1 MVPHATCT
9 PISVSVAAPTL
20 YENTRPDLPFGPG
33 GHIDLTN
40 SEYELLE
47 DNRTVRVRG
56 GRYVYTRETR
66 GIYQIKLEAAKLA
79 GYRAMYF
86 GAHKDR
92 KY

>member
-1 MVPHATCT
+1 MHSYLCLCRCAY
-9 PISVSVAAPTL
+9 PIREYSTGSAF
-20 YENTRPDLPFGPG
+20 Y
-33 GHIDLTN
+33 LTN

-47 DNRTVRVRG
+47 DKRTVRMRG
-56 GRYVYTRETR
+56 SRHVYTRETR

-79 GYRAMYF
+79 GYRAMYL